1 MIDLS
6 WEEHHTLPDGT
17 EVLLRLLCPTDA
29 DALRVGFQRLS
40 PESRYR
46 RFLSVLPALSDE
58 MVRYLTETD
67 GECHVAIVAGIVSPD
82 LKSEEGIAVA
92 RYIRLPDEPDVA
104 EAAVTVIDDFQGK
117 GLGKLLLTTLVRL
130 ASGEGIRMFRA
141 EVLPSNTAVQ
151 KLLASVGAIERE
163 RTQESVTYDIPIPQG
178 EGSHEHRWQALFDL
192 LKHAAASLTLVFRHE
207 WSSRQGSEQAPP

>member
-1 MIDLS
+1 MIDPS

-17 EVLLRLLCPTDA
+17 EVLLRLLRPGDA
-29 DALRVGFQRLS
+29 DALRAGFQKLS

-46 RFLSVLPALSDE
+46 RFLSVLPALSDS
-58 MVRYLTETD
+58 MVRYLTEID
-67 GECHVAIVAGIVSPD
+67 GERHVAIVAGIISPD

-130 ASGEGIRMFRA
+130 ASAEGIRMFRA
-141 EVLPSNTAVQ
+141 EVLPSNSAVQ
-151 KLLASVGAIERE
+151 GLLASVGAIERE
-163 RTQESVTYDIPIPQG
+163 RSQDSVTYDIPIPHG
-178 EGSHEHRWQALFDL
+178 DDPHEHRWRALFDL
-192 LKHAAASLTLVFRHE
+192 LKHAAASLVLVFRHGWFGRHE
-207 WSSRQGSEQAPP
+207 DE